1 MVKIR
6 LRRMGAKKNPYYRI
20 VVADSH
26 FPRDGRFIE
35 EIGTYD
41 PQNNSAVTVDV
52 EKAQQWIKNGAQPTD
67 TVRGLVKKAKVL
79 YALRSNRMK
88 ELLLYMAKSLVDN
101 PDKVEVNEIEGET
114 TTLELRVAPEDMG
127 KLIGR
132 QGRIAREIR
141 TIVKSVAQRTGQKVT
156 VEIVD

>member
-1 MVKIR
+1 M
-6 LRRMGAKKNPYYRI
+6 KK
-20 VVADSH
+20 
-26 FPRDGRFIE
+26 
-35 EIGTYD
+35 
-41 PQNNSAVTVDV
+41 
-52 EKAQQWIKNGAQPTD
+52 
-67 TVRGLVKKAKVL
+67 
-79 YALRSNRMK
+79 
-88 ELLLYMAKSLVDN
+88 LLLYMAKSLVDN

-132 QGRIAREIR
+132 QGRVAREIR